1 MSKSVVI
8 VVGASSGL
16 GEQFALQLDAAL
28 RKTDEIW
35 LIARRKDKLVELS
48 KKMRNN
54 TRVLAMDITNPG
66 QLERLCD
73 SLSDNDC
80 KIRML
85 VNCAGY
91 GVIGDFAELGCEEQM
106 GMIRLNCEALTHVT
120 HVCVPFMAKNSRIIQ
135 IASCAAFIP
144 QPGFAIYAATK
155 AAAEQLAAV
164 YDTAYDLPVI
174 CVRAFNHFGPGQREI
189 FVVSDF
195 CRQAAEIEC
204 GLREPVIRTGNL
216 DAKRDFTDVRD
227 IVRAY
232 VLLLESGRAGEI
244 YNVGSGKAVAISDIL
259 SQILSSCTVAVRHE
273 IAPEKLRPAE
283 TSYLAADTGKLRC
296 DTGWMP
302 EIPTAQTISDT
313 LAYWRQ
319 ELKENS
325 KV

>member
-1 MSKSVVI
+1 MRI
-8 VVGASSGL
+8 LITGAAGFVGAYAIR
-16 GEQFALQLDAAL
+16 QFAEKGYAVHAAVLPQEQLASDLQALCTVHHFDLLDADDVSALLQTVQPDRILHLAAQSSVAISWKQPQLTADLNIKGTVNLLEAARKLLHMPRILLIGSAEEYGRLSENADGLQLVNETMPL
-28 RKTDEIW
+28 R
-35 LIARRKDKLVELS
+35 
-48 KKMRNN
+48 
-54 TRVLAMDITNPG
+54 P
-66 QLERLCD
+66 
-73 SLSDNDC
+73 
-80 KIRML
+80 
-85 VNCAGY
+85 VN
-91 GVIGDFAELGCEEQM
+91 
-106 GMIRLNCEALTHVT
+106 
-120 HVCVPFMAKNSRIIQ
+120 
-135 IASCAAFIP
+135 
-144 QPGFAIYAATK
+144 IYAATK

-273 IAPEKLRPAE
+273 IDPEKLRPAE

>member
-1 MSKSVVI
+1 MRI
-8 VVGASSGL
+8 LITGAAGFVGAYAIR
-16 GEQFALQLDAAL
+16 QFAEKGYAVHAAVLPQEQLASDLQALCTVHHFDLLDADDVSVLLQTVQPDRILHLAAQSSVAISWKQPQLTADLNIKGTVNLLEAARKLLHMPRILLIGSAEEYGRLPENADGLQLVNETMPL
-28 RKTDEIW
+28 R
-35 LIARRKDKLVELS
+35 
-48 KKMRNN
+48 
-54 TRVLAMDITNPG
+54 P
-66 QLERLCD
+66 
-73 SLSDNDC
+73 
-80 KIRML
+80 
-85 VNCAGY
+85 VN
-91 GVIGDFAELGCEEQM
+91 
-106 GMIRLNCEALTHVT
+106 
-120 HVCVPFMAKNSRIIQ
+120 
-135 IASCAAFIP
+135 
-144 QPGFAIYAATK
+144 IYAATK

-302 EIPTAQTISDT
+302 EISTAQTISDT

>member
-1 MSKSVVI
+1 MRI
-8 VVGASSGL
+8 LITGAAGFVGAYAIR
-16 GEQFALQLDAAL
+16 QFAEKGYAVHAAVLPQEQLASDLQALCTVHHFDLLDADDVSALLQTVQPDRILHLAAQSSVAISWKQPQLTADLNIKGTVNLLEAARKLLHMPRILLIGSAEEYGRLSENADGLQLVNETMPL
-28 RKTDEIW
+28 R
-35 LIARRKDKLVELS
+35 
-48 KKMRNN
+48 
-54 TRVLAMDITNPG
+54 P
-66 QLERLCD
+66 
-73 SLSDNDC
+73 
-80 KIRML
+80 
-85 VNCAGY
+85 VN
-91 GVIGDFAELGCEEQM
+91 
-106 GMIRLNCEALTHVT
+106 
-120 HVCVPFMAKNSRIIQ
+120 
-135 IASCAAFIP
+135 
-144 QPGFAIYAATK
+144 IYAATK

-195 CRQAAEIEC
+195 CRQAAEIER

-273 IAPEKLRPAE
+273 IDPEKLRPAE

>member
-1 MSKSVVI
+1 MRI
-8 VVGASSGL
+8 LITGAAGFVGAYAIR
-16 GEQFALQLDAAL
+16 QFAEKGYAVHAAVLPQEQLASDLQALCTVHHFDLLDADDVSALLHTVQPDRILHLAAQSSVAISWKQPQLTADLNIKGTVNLLEAARKLLHMPRILLIGSAEEYGRLSENADGLQL
-28 RKTDEIW
+28 
-35 LIARRKDKLVELS
+35 
-48 KKMRNN
+48 
-54 TRVLAMDITNPG
+54 
-66 QLERLCD
+66 
-73 SLSDNDC
+73 
-80 KIRML
+80 
-85 VNCAGY
+85 VNETMPLHP
-91 GVIGDFAELGCEEQM
+91 V
-106 GMIRLNCEALTHVT
+106 N
-120 HVCVPFMAKNSRIIQ
+120 
-135 IASCAAFIP
+135 
-144 QPGFAIYAATK
+144 IYAATK

-273 IAPEKLRPAE
+273 IDPEKLRPAE

>member
-1 MSKSVVI
+1 MRI
-8 VVGASSGL
+8 LITGAAGFVGAYAIR
-16 GEQFALQLDAAL
+16 QFAEKGYAVHAAVLPQEQLASDLQTLCTVHHFDLLDADDVSALLQTVQPDRILHLAAQSSVAISWKQPQLTADLNIKGTVNLLEAARKLLHMPRILLIGSAEEYGRLSENADGLQLVNETMPL
-28 RKTDEIW
+28 R
-35 LIARRKDKLVELS
+35 
-48 KKMRNN
+48 
-54 TRVLAMDITNPG
+54 P
-66 QLERLCD
+66 
-73 SLSDNDC
+73 
-80 KIRML
+80 
-85 VNCAGY
+85 VN
-91 GVIGDFAELGCEEQM
+91 
-106 GMIRLNCEALTHVT
+106 
-120 HVCVPFMAKNSRIIQ
+120 
-135 IASCAAFIP
+135 
-144 QPGFAIYAATK
+144 IYAATK

-164 YDTAYDLPVI
+164 YYTAYDLPVI

-195 CRQAAEIEC
+195 CRQTAEIEC

-244 YNVGSGKAVAISDIL
+244 YNVGSGKAVAVSDIL

-273 IAPEKLRPAE
+273 IDPEKLRPAE
-283 TSYLAADTGKLRC
+283 TSFLAADTGKLRC

>member
-1 MSKSVVI
+1 MRI
-8 VVGASSGL
+8 LITGAAGFVGAYAIR
-16 GEQFALQLDAAL
+16 QFAEKGYAVHAAVLPQEQLASDLQALCTVHHFDLLDADDVSALLQTVQPDRILHLAAQSSVAISWKQPQLTADLNIKGTVNLLEAARKLLHMPRILLIGSAEEYGRLSENADGLQLVNETMPL
-28 RKTDEIW
+28 R
-35 LIARRKDKLVELS
+35 
-48 KKMRNN
+48 
-54 TRVLAMDITNPG
+54 P
-66 QLERLCD
+66 
-73 SLSDNDC
+73 
-80 KIRML
+80 
-85 VNCAGY
+85 VN
-91 GVIGDFAELGCEEQM
+91 
-106 GMIRLNCEALTHVT
+106 
-120 HVCVPFMAKNSRIIQ
+120 
-135 IASCAAFIP
+135 
-144 QPGFAIYAATK
+144 IYAATK

>member
-1 MSKSVVI
+1 MRI
-8 VVGASSGL
+8 LITGAAGFVGAYAIR
-16 GEQFALQLDAAL
+16 QFAEKGYAVHAAVLPQEQLAVDLQALCTVHHFDLLDADAVCALLQTVQPDRILHLAAQSSVAVSWKKPQLTADLNIKGTVNLLEAARKLLHMPRILLIGSAEEYGRLRENADGLQLVNETMPL
-28 RKTDEIW
+28 R
-35 LIARRKDKLVELS
+35 
-48 KKMRNN
+48 
-54 TRVLAMDITNPG
+54 P
-66 QLERLCD
+66 
-73 SLSDNDC
+73 
-80 KIRML
+80 
-85 VNCAGY
+85 VN
-91 GVIGDFAELGCEEQM
+91 
-106 GMIRLNCEALTHVT
+106 
-120 HVCVPFMAKNSRIIQ
+120 
-135 IASCAAFIP
+135 
-144 QPGFAIYAATK
+144 IYAATK
-155 AAAEQLAAV
+155 AAAEQIAAV
-164 YDTAYDLPVI
+164 YYAAYDLPVI

-189 FVVSDF
+189 FVVPDF

-244 YNVGSGKAVAISDIL
+244 YNVGSGKAAAISDIL
-259 SQILSSCTVAVRHE
+259 SQILSSCTVAIRHE
-273 IAPEKLRPAE
+273 IDPEKLRPAE

-319 ELKENS
+319 ELKERS

>member
-1 MSKSVVI
+1 MRI
-8 VVGASSGL
+8 LITGAAGFVGAYAIR
-16 GEQFALQLDAAL
+16 QFAEKGYAVHAAVLPQEQLASDLQALCTVHHFDLLDADDVSALLQTVQPDRILHLAAQSSVAISWKQPQLTADLNIKGTVNLLEAARKLLHMPRILLIGSAEEYGRLSENADGLQLVNETMPL
-28 RKTDEIW
+28 R
-35 LIARRKDKLVELS
+35 
-48 KKMRNN
+48 
-54 TRVLAMDITNPG
+54 P
-66 QLERLCD
+66 
-73 SLSDNDC
+73 
-80 KIRML
+80 
-85 VNCAGY
+85 VN
-91 GVIGDFAELGCEEQM
+91 
-106 GMIRLNCEALTHVT
+106 
-120 HVCVPFMAKNSRIIQ
+120 
-135 IASCAAFIP
+135 
-144 QPGFAIYAATK
+144 IYAATK

-244 YNVGSGKAVAISDIL
+244 YNVGSGKAIAISDIL

-273 IAPEKLRPAE
+273 IDPEKLRPAE